1 MRIASLIGGA
11 VLLFN
16 AAGCAK
22 PATAGLSDA
31 DKVAIE
37 AQEQFFAKQM
47 AAGDVAGVMKSY
59 YAPDAVVLA
68 PNAPAI
74 TGAAAIEAM
83 FKSMGAVGSMT
94 MTTDEVAGMG
104 DLAYVRGRYAMTFT
118 PAGMTAAIS
127 DSGKYLEV
135 FKKQADGTWKNYRD
149 MFSSDVP
156 LPAAP
161 APGPAKKK

>member
-1 MRIASLIGGA
+1 MRIASLVVSA
-11 VLLFN
+11 ALLCS

-22 PATAGLSDA
+22 PANAGLSDA
-31 DKVAIE
+31 DKAAIE

-47 AAGDVAGVMKSY
+47 ASGDVAGVMKSY
-59 YAPDAVVLA
+59 YAADAVVLA
-68 PNAPAI
+68 PNAPAV
-74 TGAAAIEAM
+74 TGAAAIEAL
-83 FKSMGAVGSMT
+83 FKSMGSVGRMT

-118 PAGMTAAIS
+118 PAGMAAMS
-127 DSGKYLEV
+127 DSGKYLEI

-161 APGPAKKK
+161 AKKK